1 MLSKGGCNQQTIFC
15 WIRYNEIKFDGGT
28 YSRFGV
34 FFTASRVFSI
44 TSFNFKLMFWVP
56 FIYSIQFLCYTSK
69 VYKSIAILLY
79 IVLFFNNICIYSVIY
94 LLISIY
100 FVGES
105 IFRAN
110 NTQRLKYR
118 AEIQTKSPEEIRRL
132 LNQKELLAE

>member
-1 MLSKGGCNQQTIFC
+1 M
-15 WIRYNEIKFDGGT
+15 
-28 YSRFGV
+28 
-34 FFTASRVFSI
+34 
-44 TSFNFKLMFWVP
+44 
-56 FIYSIQFLCYTSK
+56 
-69 VYKSIAILLY
+69 YKSIAILLY